1 MSISSRKGRK
11 GKGGGRFTHDLTFI
25 RKVVQ
30 DYLEGTESK
39 RQVVERY
46 VITIGCLHGWLM
58 RHRKGLHPFEAVS
71 LSSIPMEQSQSDQ
84 TELQKQ
90 NEELLKKLHEANLKI
105 TGLEIMIDIAEEQLG
120 VDIRKKSGT
129 RQSKDCAT
137 TTPKKA

>member
-1 MSISSRKGRK
+1 MSISQKKGRK
-11 GKGGGRFTHDLTFI
+11 GKGGTAYKHELTLI

-30 DYLEGTESK
+30 DYLEGTES
-39 RQVVERY
+39 RTQVAERY
-46 VITIGCLHGWLM
+46 GVTLSCVGEWLKKY
-58 RHRKGLHPFEAVS
+58 RRGLHPFEAVS
-71 LSSIPMEQSQSDQ
+71 LPSIPMEQSQSDQ

-120 VDIRKKSGT
+120 VEIRKKSGT

>member
-1 MSISSRKGRK
+1 MSISSPKGRK
-11 GKGGGRFTHDLTFI
+11 GKGGCSFSHDLSFI
-25 RKVVQ
+25 RKSVQ
-30 DYLEGTESK
+30 DYLEGTDSTT
-39 RQVVERY
+39 RVAERY
-46 VITIGCLHGWLM
+46 GVSQSCLSGWLK
-58 RHRKGLHPFEAVS
+58 RYRRGLYPFEPVS
-71 LSSIPMEQSQSDQ
+71 LPSTPMEQSPSDQ